1 MAKLSSLVNLSTA
14 GKIAGGVVLGG
25 ISTVAVQRYTDSSE
39 FSKDPQRAEMREE
52 QKKKLDFE
60 VQQRSEELEK
70 KERELKMLE
79 ATLAKQQ
86 ATLTEER
93 LAVQQM
99 KAAAT
104 EVATSGVAVVETVQP
119 VAQTEDPADVQPEKP
134 KADVVSADNAPKRP
148 AVFDGGGR
156 KETAPTAKDA
166 QKKPSV
172 VFGSSGDVVTIE
184 KDGASDAETERLR
197 KEVENLRR
205 RLAEE
210 RLRERERAFSEEMRW
225 KRNVES
231 KATQTDDPLFEAAFG
246 GNDPFD
252 KPGSKKVKKSDL
264 KKKYPSNLATA
275 AKSTSEEDRF
285 SKMSKEE
292 VKDYARGE
300 IELATDAI
308 DSKILEKIT
317 GKRAGTADAQQAVVT
332 RFKDNINA
340 ALGDQSKDISDF
352 SINQVLEGHPN
363 RSDYEKQIE
372 KLREEVPL
380 AKDIKTVSALNAVAT
395 AVRNNLEPKRI
406 SPEIY
411 AKLLMES
418 TDKVA
423 DNLKK
428 LPEKPEKSVKNIK
441 TGLKEVLERRDMLR
455 KNVDEILK
463 KEPTPMGVTGGLQKL
478 ADAKAKAGDIV
489 KSLYKNG
496 GKGLLKGFEEIQKDW
511 ENVVNHSKAL
521 YSSGLPPPPAVPPAL
536 GVDEIAVKSDGL
548 PYNWANDLRA
558 VDEDFRKQDDAN
570 STAYDEAV
578 KPYCKALAEAGS
590 CDTRAK
596 TIDKDIDT
604 ANKKLRRA
612 RKERDNEKVTEL
624 SDFIAK
630 KKDEKR
636 EIIKQKTELRKE
648 VAKLKGE
655 VEPIMKKWKDYR
667 KDAYSKPEKKLLVI
681 QKQWLDYGLNDQS
694 KIDDN
699 VQKSKNE
706 LSNDSKRLPASE
718 VKRLE
723 KLGLN
728 VDNSVPPLT
737 EEEKKDRKQF
747 IEEVKT
753 CEKRSEDLKNRYR
766 TAVRKKEALEKIEV
780 QPVVPAKQRYRVRL
794 QQLSVFGSRDVC
806 DCLTSI
812 APYIEELTIE
822 DFDNESAGT
831 PFFNFAKLCRR
842 CETLK
847 KLSLKGIFGASF
859 EEKKSGKLFFDALGN
874 IEIPDEFEKAKL
886 GLNGVTRFFD
896 VIALI
901 PNLKTFEMYSMDCDG
916 ASNEVDAEIN
926 EAKRVYA
933 AVESCEEVHLPNL
946 KNEAKIE
953 FFDCLTYAETSVKKH
968 LKLYTNSFGGMMRT
982 EGFPE
987 ALYRLL
993 ESKRATVEWLGNLVV
1008 GKFTPYSDDDK
1019 GKVAIPDGGSNTV
1032 EKIRKTFEDQEVDGK
1047 HLGDWVSDTH
1057 FSENFLDNPGVYLKL
1072 CATHSEA
1079 FRKMLIE
1086 YNEKELNPLYIAC
1099 KKLEALKKI
1108 QTQTVAFENVVPND
1122 PLAEILREYPVLNGK
1137 SVAFDGIRPMVD
1149 GSTLRKITLPALLN
1163 LVLRQ
1168 RINGKSHIVLAVE
1181 DGEQDTEEYTDE
1193 KTGETLRR
1201 KLEGQ
1206 FSHTGFWYFPSTAN
1220 TLWEKERFTISASGK
1235 TFTDL
1240 SKNEKEDL
1248 KVKMMEESQNLQNHI
1263 DAQFY
1268 EIVECRLDPKVGKEC
1283 LAGVDPKSI
1292 FYWNYFSQRMQTGG
1306 LIVATDAPENERT
1319 LFEIFSKAASA
1330 QSDHEALYAAFEEMY
1345 AQNQKLQPLRRKIN
1359 ELKEKIAELE
1369 ASDEEEGRL
1378 KGEKENLLK
1387 KEEEAKEVTEMLE
1400 KYRAEM
1406 DAHANLLSGTCVFL
1420 KAKLPELKK
1429 IAKNIDGFG
1438 GNKKPAPGSNP
1449 TNTNAT
1455 TNVNPTV
1462 TTTTPNPVVPKKVAS
1477 LFGINNSAADVND
1490 WITKGRKVKY
1500 KAIGTAK
1507 ILDVLPSTHVVRLAF
1522 VGVTLSVGKAPDSK
1536 DVEKAV
1542 KGNFLE
1548 VQNDGADCYVVV
1560 PTWDTKAAVPVP

>member
-1 MAKLSSLVNLSTA
+1 MAKLSDIVSLGTTV
-14 GKIAGGVVLGG
+14 KVAGGVVVGG
-25 ISTVAVQRYTDSSE
+25 LSTVAVQHYMASSE
-39 FSKDPQRAEMREE
+39 FSKDPQKAEMREE

-70 KERELKMLE
+70 KEQELKMLE

-86 ATLTEER
+86 ATLAEER
-93 LAVQQM
+93 LVVQQM

-104 EVATSGVAVVETVQP
+104 EAVASEVAVAETVQP

-134 KADVVSADNAPKRP
+134 KADVVSRGDNTPRRS
-148 AVFDGGGR
+148 AVFGGGGR

-172 VFGSSGDVVTIE
+172 VFGSSEDVVTIE
-184 KDGASDAETERLR
+184 KNGASDAETERLR

-205 RLAEE
+205 RLAEKNDSSM
-210 RLRERERAFSEEMRW
+210 LR

-231 KATQTDDPLFEAAFG
+231 KATQTDDPLFETAFG

-252 KPGSKKVKKSDL
+252 KPDSKKVKKSDL

-292 VKDYARGE
+292 VKDYAKGE

-308 DSKILEKIT
+308 DSKILEKLT
-317 GKRAGTADAQQAVVT
+317 GKRAGTADAQQAAVT
-332 RFKDNINA
+332 KFKDSINA
-340 ALGDQSKDISDF
+340 ALGGQSKDISDF

-380 AKDIKTVSALNAVAT
+380 AKDIKTVSALNAIAVAT
-395 AVRNNLEPKRI
+395 RSVLNPKRI

-423 DNLKK
+423 DHLKK
-428 LPEKPEKSVKNIK
+428 LPEKPEKRVKNIK
-441 TGLKEVLERRDMLR
+441 TGLNEVLGRRDVLR

-463 KEPTPMGVTGGLQKL
+463 KEPTPMGVTEGLQKL

-496 GKGLLKGFEEIQKDW
+496 GKGLLKGFEEIQNEW
-511 ENVVNHSKAL
+511 ENVVKHSKAL
-521 YSSGLPPPPAVPPAL
+521 YSSAPPPPMAPLAL

-548 PYNWANDLRA
+548 PFNWANDLRA
-558 VDEDFRKQDDAN
+558 VDEDFRKQDNAN
-570 STAYDEAV
+570 TEAYDEAV
-578 KPYCKALAEAGS
+578 KPYCEALAKAGS
-590 CDTRAK
+590 CDTQAK
-596 TIDKDIDT
+596 TIDRDIQT
-604 ANKKLRRA
+604 ANGKLKRA
-612 RKERDNEKVTEL
+612 KRERDNERVKEL

-636 EIIKQKTELRKE
+636 EIMKQKTELRKE

-667 KDAYSKPEKKLLVI
+667 RDAYSKPEKKLLVI
-681 QKQWLDYGLNDQS
+681 QKQWLDYGLKDQS
-694 KIDDN
+694 KIDDD

-706 LSNDSKRLPASE
+706 LSNDSKRLSASE

-723 KLGLN
+723 MLGRN

-737 EEEKKDRKQF
+737 EEEKKNRKQF

-753 CEKRSEDLKNRYR
+753 CERRSEDLKNKYR
-766 TAVRKKEALEKIEV
+766 AAVRKKEALESIEV
-780 QPVVPAKQRYRVRL
+780 QPVSTQRYLVRL
-794 QQLSVFGSRDVC
+794 RQLSVFGSRDVC
-806 DCLTSI
+806 DCLMAI
-812 APYIEELTIE
+812 APHIEELTIE

-847 KLSLKGIFGASF
+847 KLSVKGIFGGSF
-859 EEKKSGKLFFDALGN
+859 EEKKSGKLFFDALGSSKL
-874 IEIPDEFEKAKL
+874 PDEFEKAKL

-968 LKLYTNSFGGMMRT
+968 LKLYTDSFGGMMRT

-1008 GKFTPYSDDDK
+1008 GKFTPYSNDDN
-1019 GKVAIPDGGSNTV
+1019 GTVAIPDGGSDVV

-1047 HLGDWVSDTH
+1047 HLEDWVSDTH

-1086 YNEKELNPLYIAC
+1086 YNEKELNPLYVAC
-1099 KKLEALKKI
+1099 KKLEVLKKT

-1122 PLAEILREYPVLNGK
+1122 PLAEILRQYPVLNGK

-1168 RINGKSHIVLAVE
+1168 RINGESHIVLAVE

-1193 KTGETLRR
+1193 NTGETRSR

-1220 TLWEKERFTISASGK
+1220 SLWKKERFTIPASGE
-1235 TFTDL
+1235 TFTAL
-1240 SKNEKEDL
+1240 SNKEKEDL
-1248 KVKMMEESQNLQNHI
+1248 KVKMMEESQDLQNRI
-1263 DAQFY
+1263 DTQFDY
-1268 EIVECRLDPKVGKEC
+1268 ERVECRLDPKVGKGC

-1330 QSDHEALYAAFEEMY
+1330 QSNHEALYAAFEEMY
-1345 AQNQKLQPLRRKIN
+1345 AQNQKLQPLRSTIN
-1359 ELKEKIAELE
+1359 KLKEKIAELE
-1369 ASDEEEGRL
+1369 ASGEEEETL

-1406 DAHANLLSGTCVFL
+1406 DAHANSLSETCVFL

-1455 TNVNPTV
+1455 TNVNPTT
-1462 TTTTPNPVVPKKVAS
+1462 TTTTPNPVVPKKIAS
-1477 LFGINNSAADVND
+1477 LFGNNSDVDVNA

-1500 KAIGTAK
+1500 KVIGTAK
-1507 ILDVLPSTHVVRLAF
+1507 ILDVLEPKYAVRAITAGI
-1522 VGVTLSVGKAPDSK
+1522 VLSAGIEPDPK

-1542 KGNFLE
+1542 RANSLK
-1548 VQNDGADCYVVV
+1548 VQNNGTDYYVIL
-1560 PTWDTKAAVPVP
+1560 PTCDTTAAVPVPVP

>member
-60 VQQRSEELEK
+60 VQQRSEQLEK
-70 KERELKMLE
+70 KEQELKMLE

-86 ATLTEER
+86 ATLAEER
-93 LAVQQM
+93 LVVQQM

-104 EVATSGVAVVETVQP
+104 EAVASEVAVAETVQP

-205 RLAEE
+205 RLAEKNDSSM
-210 RLRERERAFSEEMRW
+210 LR

-231 KATQTDDPLFEAAFG
+231 KATQTDDPLFETAFG

-252 KPGSKKVKKSDL
+252 KPDSKKVKKSDL

-292 VKDYARGE
+292 VKDYAKQE
-300 IELATDAI
+300 MELATDAI
-308 DSKILEKIT
+308 DSKILEEIT

-332 RFKDNINA
+332 KFKDDINGI
-340 ALGDQSKDISDF
+340 LSGQSKDVSDF

-372 KLREEVPL
+372 KLREKVPF
-380 AKDIKTVSALNAVAT
+380 AKDIKTVSALNAIAT
-395 AVRNNLEPKRI
+395 TVRSNLEPKRI

-418 TDKVA
+418 TDEVA
-423 DNLKK
+423 DHLKK

-463 KEPTPMGVTGGLQKL
+463 KEPTPMGVTEGLKKL
-478 ADAKAKAGDIV
+478 DDAKAKAGDAI
-489 KSLYKNG
+489 KSLYKNN
-496 GKGLLKGFEEIQKDW
+496 GKGLLKGFEEIQNDW
-511 ENVVNHSKAL
+511 GNVVKHSKAL

-570 STAYDEAV
+570 STAYDETV
-578 KPYCKALAEAGS
+578 KPYCEALAKAGS
-590 CDTRAK
+590 CDTRAR
-596 TIDKDIDT
+596 TIDKDINT
-604 ANKKLRRA
+604 ANGKLKRA
-612 RKERDNEKVTEL
+612 RRERDNEKVTEL

-630 KKDEKR
+630 KRDEKR
-636 EIIKQKTELRKE
+636 EVIKQRTELRKE
-648 VAKLKGE
+648 VAKLKGK
-655 VEPIMKKWKDYR
+655 VEPIMKKWRDYR
-667 KDAYSKPEKKLLVI
+667 QAAYSKPEKKLLVI
-681 QKQWLDYGLNDQS
+681 QKQWLDYGLKDQS
-694 KIDDN
+694 KIDDD
-699 VQKSKNE
+699 VRKSKNE

-723 KLGLN
+723 MLGRN

-747 IEEVKT
+747 IEEVET
-753 CEKRSEDLKNRYR
+753 CERRSEDLKNQYR
-766 TAVRKKEALEKIEV
+766 TAVRKKEALESIEV
-780 QPVVPAKQRYRVRL
+780 QPVSTQRYLVRL
-794 QQLSVFGSRDVC
+794 RQLSVFGSRDVC
-806 DCLTSI
+806 DCLMAI

-842 CETLK
+842 CKTLK
-847 KLSLKGIFGASF
+847 KLSVKGIFGGSF

-874 IEIPDEFEKAKL
+874 IKIPDEFEKAKL

-1019 GKVAIPDGGSNTV
+1019 GTVAIPDGGSDTV

-1047 HLGDWVSDTH
+1047 HLEDWVSDTH

-1099 KKLEALKKI
+1099 KKLEALKKT

-1149 GSTLRKITLPALLN
+1149 GSTLRKRTLPALLN

-1193 KTGETLRR
+1193 NTGETRLR

-1220 TLWEKERFTISASGK
+1220 SLWGKERFTIPASGE
-1235 TFTDL
+1235 TFTSL
-1240 SKNEKEDL
+1240 SNKEKEDL

-1387 KEEEAKEVTEMLE
+1387 KEEEAKEVTKMLE

-1449 TNTNAT
+1449 KNTNAT
-1455 TNVNPTV
+1455 TNVNPTG
-1462 TTTTPNPVVPKKVAS
+1462 TATTPKPVVPKKSAS
-1477 LFGINNSAADVND
+1477 LFGINNSNADVND

-1500 KAIGTAK
+1500 KEIGKAK
-1507 ILDVLPSTHVVRLAF
+1507 MCDVLPPTHAARLAF
-1522 VGVTLSVGKAPDSK
+1522 GGILLPAGKAPDPK
-1536 DVEKAV
+1536 DLEKAV
-1542 KGNFLE
+1542 KGNFLKVE
-1548 VQNDGADCYVVV
+1548 NDGADCYVIV
-1560 PTWDTKAAVPVP
+1560 PMWDTTATVPVP